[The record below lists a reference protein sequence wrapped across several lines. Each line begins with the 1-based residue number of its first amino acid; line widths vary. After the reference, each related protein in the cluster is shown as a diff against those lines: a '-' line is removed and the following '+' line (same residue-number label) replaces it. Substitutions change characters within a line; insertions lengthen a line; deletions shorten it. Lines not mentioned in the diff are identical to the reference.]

1 MVQSSLCQNK
11 LEGTKFFFQYFL
23 FDKSIIPLCVGGMME
38 MTVFCPFWNGFL
50 IKLVNGDKGF
60 LNNVIGDEFD
70 EFKFAESGEMIW
82 EWDRLM
88 LFCGLIR
95 IKFELLRLLGLCKTE
110 SPLRIG
116 LCLIGLWRIGL
127 CLIGLCLWIG
137 LCKTE
142 FGWIW
147 GPVRRILALSAS
159 QALLRSSN
167 DVGAGLFSV
176 KLPWFDEIS
185 PKLNPG
191 KNRFFNGFTKS
202 AELNLW

>member
-1 MVQSSLCQNK
+1 M
-11 LEGTKFFFQYFL
+11 
-23 FDKSIIPLCVGGMME
+23 PLCVGGMIE
-38 MTVFCPFWNGFL
+38 KTVFWIPFCCEKGFR
-50 IKLVNGDKGF
+50 IKLVRGDSGF
-60 LNNVIGDEFD
+60 LNNVTLEFGELFD
-70 EFKFAESGEMIW
+70 ELLVNWWIICCELFEIGEIIW

>member
-1 MVQSSLCQNK
+1 M
-11 LEGTKFFFQYFL
+11 
-23 FDKSIIPLCVGGMME
+23 PLWVGGMIE
-38 MTVFCPFWNGFL
+38 KTVFWILFCENGL
-50 IKLVNGDKGF
+50 RIKLVKGDRGF
-60 LNNVIGDEFD
+60 LNKVTAPFEFEELLVNWWFD
-70 EFKFAESGEMIW
+70 ELVNWWIIGELFEIGEIIW

-191 KNRFFNGFTKS
+191 KNRFFSGFTKS